1 MGIAEVLIDT
11 CVLID
16 VSRGRDEARRFLSSI
31 RDIRLQISAVTV
43 AEFCGGLRA
52 DRERAWFD
60 SWLMTVGIVDVTVEV
75 ARLGGF
81 YWRDYRS
88 SHGVRLL
95 DALIAATAKLH
106 GVRLVTRNVR
116 HFPMLDDVLVPYR
129 LN

>member
-1 MGIAEVLIDT
+1 MGADEVLIDT

-16 VSRGRDEARRFLSSI
+16 VSRGRDEARHFLSSI
-31 RDIRLQISAVTV
+31 RDVRLRISAVTV
-43 AEFCGGLRA
+43 AEFCGGLRV

-60 SWLMTVGIVDVTVEV
+60 AWLMTVGIFDVTADV

-95 DALIAATAKLH
+95 DALIAATAKIH
-106 GVRLVTRNVR
+106 GVRLVTRNLK
-116 HFPMLDDVLVPYR
+116 HFPMLDEVVAPYR

>member
-1 MGIAEVLIDT
+1 MAIAGVLIDT

-16 VSRGRDEARRFLSSI
+16 VARGCDEARRFLASI

-60 SWLMTVGIVDVTVEV
+60 GWLVTVGVFDVTTDV

-95 DALIAATAKLH
+95 DALIAATAKIH
-106 GVRLVTRNVR
+106 GVRLVTCNLK
-116 HFPMLDDVLVPYR
+116 HFPMLDDVVAPYR
-129 LN
+129 LG

>member
-1 MGIAEVLIDT
+1 M
-11 CVLID
+11 LID

-31 RDIRLQISAVTV
+31 RNIPLQISAVTV
-43 AEFCGGLRA
+43 AEFCGGLRKG
-52 DRERAWFD
+52 RERAWFD
-60 SWLMTVGIVDVTVEV
+60 DWLATVGVFDVTAEV

-95 DALIAATAKLH
+95 DALIAATAKIH
-106 GVRLVTRNVR
+106 RVRLVTRNLK
-116 HFPMLDDVLVPYR
+116 HFPMLDDVVAPYS